1 MLLFI
6 NGVLCLEVQVFL
18 ILIEYFFEEKKN
30 LDIMMKKNLIID
42 VDVDVMFEEVKF
54 VLFIQ
59 LNLME
64 LIIFLESKKNF
75 LKVF

>member
-1 MLLFI
+1 
-6 NGVLCLEVQVFL
+6 
-18 ILIEYFFEEKKN
+18 
-30 LDIMMKKNLIID
+30 MMKKNLIID

>member
-6 NGVLCLEVQVFL
+6 NGVLCLEVKVFL

-54 VLFIQ
+54 VLFI
-59 LNLME
+59 
-64 LIIFLESKKNF
+64 
-75 LKVF
+75 

>member
-6 NGVLCLEVQVFL
+6 NGVLCLEVFL

-54 VLFIQ
+54 VLFI
-59 LNLME
+59 
-64 LIIFLESKKNF
+64 
-75 LKVF
+75 

>member
-6 NGVLCLEVQVFL
+6 NGVLCLEVFL
-18 ILIEYFFEEKKN
+18 ILIEYFFEKKN

-54 VLFIQ
+54 VLFI
-59 LNLME
+59 
-64 LIIFLESKKNF
+64 
-75 LKVF
+75 

>member
-1 MLLFI
+1 
-6 NGVLCLEVQVFL
+6 
-18 ILIEYFFEEKKN
+18 
-30 LDIMMKKNLIID
+30 MKKNLIID

>member
-1 MLLFI
+1 MLFI
-6 NGVLCLEVQVFL
+6 YGVLCLEVQVFL

>member
-1 MLLFI
+1 
-6 NGVLCLEVQVFL
+6 
-18 ILIEYFFEEKKN
+18 
-30 LDIMMKKNLIID
+30 MMKKNLIID

-64 LIIFLESKKNF
+64 LIIFLESKMNF